1 MNNIQNTKINTHKK
15 KKKEKVQPEV
25 IRGGIK
31 NKYQKE
37 AGMEQQVVLTSNYIR
52 YTCLTVNAN
61 IQSARLTK
69 SWQQVITCSHV
80 Q

>member
-31 NKYQKE
+31 NKYQRE

-52 YTCLTVNAN
+52 FNC
-61 IQSARLTK
+61 
-69 SWQQVITCSHV
+69 
-80 Q
+80 